1 MNISRRYYYY
11 TTTRQYSQSLLW
23 KSLTT
28 APAVSLPRHTVLRDD
43 FSSLVASLSAQ
54 LSKRMFPSCS
64 SSSSLWWA
72 TTSNN
77 SGNNNHGKHDK
88 DHKPPPPPPRGFE
101 DFFPDGYSESK
112 KETKQKSSVV
122 PNKNNNNRNQEEDED
137 SPFRWGSKK
146 KDTSSQQQQ
155 KKDNDT
161 NQQTNQKKKKKST
174 PPPPLDDSNSQIP
187 GILAFLAL
195 IVILNTLSENAEE
208 KGREITFVEFR
219 DVLLERTEKL
229 VIVNQKI
236 ARVVLK
242 QHHHHHH
249 PQTSSSLGSMHD
261 SSSLAISDAA
271 AGHGVVGMMDSMDSM
286 EQQHSQTYWTSSH
299 DGTLLSNNNNA
310 TNSKKSSYYFYIG
323 SPAALEEKLERAQSH
338 KHPSQWI
345 ELQYITQTDWNLVL
359 LKTLPVLA
367 FVAALYFGSRSAL
380 GFSSKSGIG
389 GGGSGGIFGIGK
401 SNARR
406 IKPEDVKVNFSDVAG
421 CDEAKREIM
430 EFVDFLKDSDR
441 FTKLGAKIPKGA
453 LLCGPPGTGKT
464 LLAKAVAGEAGVPFY
479 SISGSDFVEM
489 FVGVGPSRVRDL
501 FSEARENAPCILF
514 IDEIDAVGRQRG
526 RGGFTGGNDE
536 RENTLNQL
544 LVEMDGFSPSAGV
557 VVLAGTNRAD
567 ILDQALT
574 RPGRFD
580 RQILVDR
587 PDLKGRKEIFMVHL
601 KNIVLEGDSMEEYAR
616 RLAGLTPGFAGAD
629 IANICNEAAI
639 VAARRKAE
647 SVSLGDFE
655 KATDRVIGGLESN
668 KIMSPSERQ
677 IVAHHEAG
685 HAVAGWFLE
694 HADPLLKVTIIPR
707 ASGALGFAQYLPKE
721 VFLRSQDQIMDI
733 VCMALAGRAAEEIFF
748 GSVTTGASDDLNKV
762 TRIVYSTIRNYGMNS
777 TVGQLVFDDDEEKI
791 GDKPYSDSTAEAM
804 DDEARK
810 IVDTAYE
817 RTLALIREHKD
828 DVEKIAKLLIE
839 KETIVHDDLVNT
851 IGPRPFQQD
860 SVYQEYVSNKDA
872 LHKKVEEEKS
882 HKKKEE
888 SIDGGDMMPGLA

>member
-1 MNISRRYYYY
+1 MIQMLMKKPMMLNVSGRYYHSTSY
-11 TTTRQYSQSLLW
+11 RHNKSDSFW
-23 KSLTT
+23 KSLAASVVFSPSRQPAPSVYVQQIWNQMSSVWT
-28 APAVSLPRHTVLRDD
+28 ATSY
-43 FSSLVASLSAQ
+43 
-54 LSKRMFPSCS
+54 
-64 SSSSLWWA
+64 SSLWW
-72 TTSNN
+72 TTSEN
-77 SGNNNHGKHDK
+77 GKDQNTK
-88 DHKPPPPPPRGFE
+88 PPPRGFE
-101 DFFPDGYSESK
+101 DFFPNGYSESNR
-112 KETKQKSSVV
+112 KQKQQASLSE
-122 PNKNNNNRNQEEDED
+122 NSNQQKNNKSEDED
-137 SPFRWGSKK
+137 SPFSWGSKNDDARK
-146 KDTSSQQQQ
+146 NDKNDSSQQN
-155 KKDNDT
+155 KDQ
-161 NQQTNQKKKKKST
+161 NQQNKKKKSK
-174 PPPPLDDSNSQIP
+174 PPPIDDSNNSQIP

-219 DVLLERTEKL
+219 DDLLEHTEKL
-229 VIVNQKI
+229 VIVNQKV

-242 QHHHHHH
+242 Q
-249 PQTSSSLGSMHD
+249 SSS
-261 SSSLAISDAA
+261 SSSTPDSTMTDTVDV
-271 AGHGVVGMMDSMDSM
+271 HGGGMMDSMDA
-286 EQQHSQTYWTSSH
+286 QTWSSSTTTYDHRNTS
-299 DGTLLSNNNNA
+299 
-310 TNSKKSSYYFYIG
+310 TNSKKTAYYFYIG

-338 KHPSQWI
+338 KHPSQWV
-345 ELQYITQTDWNLVL
+345 ELQYINQTDWSLVL

-367 FVAALYFGSRSAL
+367 FVAALYFGSRSAF

-389 GGGSGGIFGIGK
+389 GGGPGGIFGIGK

-430 EFVDFLKDSDR
+430 EFVDFLKDSER

-464 LLAKAVAGEAGVPFY
+464 LLAKAVAGEAGVPFF
-479 SISGSDFVEM
+479 SISGSDFIEM

-501 FSEARENAPCILF
+501 FREARANAPCIIF

-526 RGGFTGGNDE
+526 KGGFTGGNDE

-601 KNIVLEGDSMEEYAR
+601 KNIVLEGDNMEDYAR

-639 VAARRKAE
+639 VAARRKAD
-647 SVSLGDFE
+647 SVSMADFE

-707 ASGALGFAQYLPKE
+707 SSGALGFAQYLPKE

-733 VCMALAGRAAEEIFF
+733 VRMALAGRAAEEIFF
-748 GSVTTGASDDLNKV
+748 GNVTTGASDDLNKV
-762 TRIVYSTIRNYGMNS
+762 TRIVYSIIRNYGMNS

-810 IVDTAYE
+810 IVEAAYQ
-817 RTLALIREHKD
+817 RTLALIREHKH

-839 KETIVHDDLVNT
+839 KETIVHDDLVEA
-851 IGPRPFQQD
+851 IGPRPFQGD

-872 LHKKVEEEKS
+872 LHKKVEEEKT
-882 HKKKEE
+882 HKQKEE
-888 SIDGGDMMPGLA
+888 TIDGGDVMPGLA